1 MNKALFFFLF
11 LSIFTV
17 DRSSAQIIDRYK
29 TNSAGKV
36 TIDQVVQVD
45 STTTADQL
53 YIRAE
58 KFMTTY
64 WKSAKDVTQLDDKE
78 SGIITTS
85 GYAEVNNKKIHFGSL
100 MKMYYTFTVYVKQ
113 GRYKIEFTS
122 IEFQY
127 YPTDLNPMP
136 GKVLAEQMFSKQE
149 FYKSNGKPHPKN
161 EGFMIELDATFKRT
175 GDALKKARTTYR
187 DWETDRKSTRL
198 NSSHSAKSRMPS
210 SA

>member
-53 YIRAE
+53 YIRAK

-78 SGIITTS
+78 SGIITT
-85 GYAEVNNKKIHFGSL
+85 AK
-100 MKMYYTFTVYVKQ
+100 
-113 GRYKIEFTS
+113 
-122 IEFQY
+122 
-127 YPTDLNPMP
+127 
-136 GKVLAEQMFSKQE
+136 
-149 FYKSNGKPHPKN
+149 YKSRWG
-161 EGFMIELDATFKRT
+161 
-175 GDALKKARTTYR
+175 LKA
-187 DWETDRKSTRL
+187 
-198 NSSHSAKSRMPS
+198 
-210 SA
+210 